1 MNKKKVI
8 IILVSCGIIAI
19 VLGIILNTASN
30 SSIFGSKI
38 EIIDATFSCGNS
50 PEKFYSDDKYTYYFP
65 CQQSNSVY
73 VKYANGNKELVV
85 TALENKNVTI
95 KQLESAGL
103 KFYKNEK

>member
-1 MNKKKVI
+1 MNKKKLI
-8 IILVSCGIIAI
+8 IILVSCGIVAI
-19 VLGIILNTASN
+19 ILGIILKTANN
-30 SSIFGSKI
+30 SSIFGNKI

-50 PEKFYSDDKYTYYFP
+50 PEEFYSDDKFTYYFP
-65 CQQSNSVY
+65 CKQSNSVY

>member
-1 MNKKKVI
+1 MNKKKLV
-8 IILVSCGIIAI
+8 IILVSCGIVAI
-19 VLGIILNTASN
+19 ILGIILKVANN
-30 SSIFGSKI
+30 SSIFGPKI

-50 PEKFYSDDKYTYYFP
+50 PEEFYSDDKYTYYFS

-73 VKYANGNKELVV
+73 VKYENGNKELVV

-95 KQLESAGL
+95 KQLENAGL